1 MAPCLLEVQPS
12 SLFPL
17 PLVVTRASCIGKQAR
32 RRREPT
38 CTAVD
43 GATSCDP
50 TRRGH
55 CYECQVCVDDLDHHC
70 PWTGKCI
77 GKRTLFFFHAFL
89 ICLSVHI
96 LFVVVGAI
104 VVFAVK

>member
-1 MAPCLLEVQPS
+1 MEGEE
-12 SLFPL
+12 
-17 PLVVTRASCIGKQAR
+17 RALADALAR
-32 RRREPT
+32 
-38 CTAVD
+38 
-43 GATSCDP
+43 
-50 TRRGH
+50 
-55 CYECQVCVDDLDHHC
+55 

-77 GKRTLFFFHAFL
+77 GKRTLFAFHLFL

>member
-1 MAPCLLEVQPS
+1 MAWNL
-12 SLFPL
+12 
-17 PLVVTRASCIGKQAR
+17 R
-32 RRREPT
+32 R
-38 CTAVD
+38 VD
-43 GATSCDP
+43 GAGRPKFGFRT
-50 TRRGH
+50 G
-55 CYECQVCVDDLDHHC
+55 

-77 GKRTLFFFHAFL
+77 GKRTLFAFHLFL

>member
-1 MAPCLLEVQPS
+1 
-12 SLFPL
+12 
-17 PLVVTRASCIGKQAR
+17 
-32 RRREPT
+32 
-38 CTAVD
+38 
-43 GATSCDP
+43 
-50 TRRGH
+50 
-55 CYECQVCVDDLDHHC
+55 VDDLDHHC

>member
-1 MAPCLLEVQPS
+1 MWTIWTITVWGGAEIRPS
-12 SLFPL
+12 R
-17 PLVVTRASCIGKQAR
+17 VDGVEYTRHR
-32 RRREPT
+32 R
-38 CTAVD
+38 VD
-43 GATSCDP
+43 GAGRP
-50 TRRGH
+50 TFGFRTG
-55 CYECQVCVDDLDHHC
+55 

-77 GKRTLFFFHAFL
+77 GKRTLFAFHAFL

>member
-1 MAPCLLEVQPS
+1 MIRPHE
-12 SLFPL
+12 
-17 PLVVTRASCIGKQAR
+17 AR
-32 RRREPT
+32 
-38 CTAVD
+38 
-43 GATSCDP
+43 
-50 TRRGH
+50 H

-77 GKRTLFFFHAFL
+77 GKRTLFAFHLFL

>member
-1 MAPCLLEVQPS
+1 MAWNLRAIEQVQS
-12 SLFPL
+12 
-17 PLVVTRASCIGKQAR
+17 RGR
-32 RRREPT
+32 RPKFGFRT
-38 CTAVD
+38 
-43 GATSCDP
+43 G
-50 TRRGH
+50 
-55 CYECQVCVDDLDHHC
+55 

-77 GKRTLFFFHAFL
+77 GKRTLFAFHAFL